1 MNENYIKIENS
12 NSLLR
17 NADTGA
23 IINSDTNEYQNYLNN
38 YERLKKQQQ
47 EFENLK
53 DTVNTLSSDIGDI
66 KNLLTTLIR
75 STNNDD

>member
-1 MNENYIKIENS
+1 MNENYMKIENS

-17 NADTGA
+17 NTDTGA